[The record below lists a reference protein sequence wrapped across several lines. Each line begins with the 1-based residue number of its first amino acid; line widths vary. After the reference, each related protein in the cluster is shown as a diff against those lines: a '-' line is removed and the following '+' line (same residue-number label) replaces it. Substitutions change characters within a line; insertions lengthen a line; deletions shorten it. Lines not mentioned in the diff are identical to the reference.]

1 MVLGQVPHV
10 QNPHTAVPGQ
20 LTGRTTYILTAKEM
34 YTDKGEIRGSKELTD
49 PGRKVI
55 LPYEPGQVPKQLKGH
70 VQQLREPGQQIQ
82 VTQQIVQ

>member
-1 MVLGQVPHV
+1 MVQGQVPHV

-20 LTGRTTYILTAKEM
+20 LTVRTTYIQTAKEM
-34 YTDKGEIRGSKELTD
+34 YTDKGEIRGSKEPTD

-55 LPYEPGQVPKQLKGH
+55 LQYEPEQVQKQLKEH
-70 VQQLREPGQQIQ
+70 VQQLREPGQLIQ